1 MLPRVAPS
9 AAVALLGCGNIGF
22 RHLQALT
29 SGTEPAT
36 VTVVEPNVA
45 AHERINDHIA
55 QTAGASSKDVTLVTE
70 IPASPQVFDLVVVAT
85 TTDTR
90 RPVVDTLLDRHQVRA
105 LILEKVL
112 FPRVAD
118 LDEIGQRLEDLGVAS
133 FVNCGRRT
141 FPGYVELRDQL
152 ANRAV
157 RSIAVHG
164 NQFGL
169 ASNTVHFLDIA
180 EFLTG
185 AAITS
190 VSAAGLQPGHVPSK
204 RAGSVEV
211 FGTLAAELSD
221 GSHLSIECLDKD
233 PVAVG
238 VDVDADGLAVT
249 IDEVGRTVTA
259 GGETRPFALQ
269 AVSETTWIYDDAL
282 RTGSC
287 SLTPYADSAR
297 QHRAYFSALRPHLGL
312 SNETDD
318 PCPIS

>member
-9 AAVALLGCGNIGF
+9 AAVALIGCGNIGF
-22 RHLQALT
+22 RHLQAIT
-29 SGTEPAT
+29 SGAEPAS

-45 AHERINDHIA
+45 AHERINEHIA
-55 QTAGASSKDVTLVTE
+55 QTAASSSKGVTLVTE
-70 IPASPQVFDLVVVAT
+70 IPTSPQAFDLVVVAT

-90 RPVVDTLLDRHQVRA
+90 RAVVDTLLDRHRVNV

-118 LDEIGQRLEDLGVAS
+118 LDEIGERIDDLGVTA

-141 FPGYVELRDQL
+141 FPGYVELRHQL
-152 ANRAV
+152 AGRAV
-157 RSIAVHG
+157 HRIAVRG
-164 NQFGL
+164 NRFGL
-169 ASNTVHFLDIA
+169 ASNTVHFLDVA

-190 VSAAGLQPGHVPSK
+190 VSADGLQPGHVPSK
-204 RAGSVEV
+204 RAGSIEV

-221 GSHLSIECLDKD
+221 GSRLTIECLDQD
-233 PVAVG
+233 PVAV
-238 VDVDADGLAVT
+238 DVDIEADGLSVT

-259 GGETRPFALQ
+259 DGEVRPFGLQ
-269 AVSETTWIYDDAL
+269 TVSETTWIYDDAL

-287 SLTPYADSAR
+287 SLTPYVDSAR
-297 QHRAYFSALRPHLGL
+297 QHRAYLNALRPHLGL
-312 SNETDD
+312 SNDADD

>member
-9 AAVALLGCGNIGF
+9 SAVALIGCGNIGF

-29 SGTEPAT
+29 NGAEPAS

-45 AHERINDHIA
+45 AHERINQHVA
-55 QTAGASSKDVTLVTE
+55 EAARSSSKDVTLLTE
-70 IPASPQVFDLVVVAT
+70 MPELPQAFDLVVVAT

-90 RPVVDTLLDRHQVRA
+90 RAVVDALLDRHQVKV

-118 LDEIGQRLEDLGVAS
+118 LDEVGKRVADLGVTT
-133 FVNCGRRT
+133 FVNCGRRAIVD
-141 FPGYVELRDQL
+141 YVGLRDRL
-152 ANRAV
+152 AGRTV

-164 NQFGL
+164 NRFGL
-169 ASNTVHFLDIA
+169 ASNAIHFLDLA
-180 EFLTG
+180 EYLTG
-185 AAITS
+185 ATVTS

-204 RAGSVEV
+204 RPGSVEV

-221 GSHLSIECLDKD
+221 GSRLTVACLDQD
-233 PVAVG
+233 PVAVAL
-238 VDVDADGLAVT
+238 DIDADDLSVT
-249 IDEVGRTVTA
+249 IDEVGGSMTVD
-259 GGETRPFALQ
+259 GETEPFDLQ

-282 RTGSC
+282 RSGAC
-287 SLTPYADSAR
+287 SLTPYSDSAR
-297 QHRAYFSALRPHLGL
+297 QHRAYLEALRPHLGL
-312 SNETDD
+312 SNEADD

>member
-9 AAVALLGCGNIGF
+9 AAVALIGCGNIGF

-29 SGTEPAT
+29 SGAEPAT

-45 AHERINDHIA
+45 AHERINEHIA
-55 QTAGASSKDVTLVTE
+55 QTAASSSKHITLVTDV
-70 IPASPQVFDLVVVAT
+70 PASPQAFDLVVVAT

-90 RPVVDTLLDRHQVRA
+90 RAVVDILLDRHQVSV

-118 LDEIGQRLEDLGVAS
+118 LDEIGKRIEDLAVTT

-141 FPGYVELRDQL
+141 FPGYVQLRDQL
-152 ANRAV
+152 ASRPV
-157 RSIAVHG
+157 RTIAVHG
-164 NQFGL
+164 NRFGL
-169 ASNTVHFLDIA
+169 ASNAVHFLDVA

-204 RAGSVEV
+204 RAGSIEV

-221 GSHLSIECLDKD
+221 GSALTIECLDQE
-233 PVAVG
+233 PVAVE
-238 VDVDADGLAVT
+238 VDIDADGLSVA
-249 IDEVGRTVTA
+249 IDEVGRTVTVD
-259 GGETRPFALQ
+259 GETRPFGLQ
-269 AVSETTWIYDDAL
+269 TVSETTWIYDDAL

-297 QHRAYFSALRPHLGL
+297 QHRAYLNALRPHLGL
-312 SNETDD
+312 SNEADD

>member
-9 AAVALLGCGNIGF
+9 AAVALIGCGNIGF

-29 SGTEPAT
+29 SGAEPAT
-36 VTVVEPNVA
+36 VTVVEPNLA

-55 QTAGASSKDVTLVTE
+55 QTAGSSSKDITLVTD
-70 IPASPQVFDLVVVAT
+70 IPASPQAFDLVVVAT

-90 RPVVDTLLDRHQVRA
+90 RAVVDALLDRHQVKV

-118 LDEIGQRLEDLGVAS
+118 LDKIGRRVEDLGIAT

-141 FPGYVELRDQL
+141 FPGYVKLRDQL
-152 ANRAV
+152 AGRAM
-157 RSIAVHG
+157 RSIAVRG
-164 NQFGL
+164 NRFGL

-190 VSAAGLQPGHVPSK
+190 VSAAGLRPGHVASK
-204 RAGSVEV
+204 RAGVVEI

-221 GSHLSIECLDKD
+221 GSDLTIECLDED

-238 VDVDADGLAVT
+238 IDIDADGLAVT

-259 GGETRPFALQ
+259 GAETSPFGLQ

-282 RTGSC
+282 RTGNC
-287 SLTPYADSAR
+287 SLTPYAESAR
-297 QHRAYFSALRPHLGL
+297 QHRAYLNALRPHLGL
-312 SNETDD
+312 SNEADD

>member
-9 AAVALLGCGNIGF
+9 AAVALIGCGNIGF

-29 SGTEPAT
+29 SGAEPAT

-45 AHERINDHIA
+45 AHERINEHIA
-55 QTAGASSKDVTLVTE
+55 QTADASSKDVTLVTE
-70 IPASPQVFDLVVVAT
+70 IPASPQAFDLVVVAT

-90 RPVVDTLLDRHQVRA
+90 RAVVDTLLDRHQVSV

-118 LDEIGQRLEDLGVAS
+118 LDEIGNRVKDLGVAA

-141 FPGYVELRDQL
+141 FPGYLELRDQL
-152 ANRAV
+152 AGRSV
-157 RSIAVHG
+157 RSIAVRG
-164 NQFGL
+164 NRFGL
-169 ASNTVHFLDIA
+169 ASNTVHFLDVA

-221 GSHLSIECLDKD
+221 GSRLTIECLDQD
-233 PVAVG
+233 PVAVE
-238 VDVDADGLAVT
+238 VDVDADGLSVT
-249 IDEVGRTVTA
+249 IDEVGRTVTV
-259 GGETRPFALQ
+259 GGQARPFGLQ
-269 AVSETTWIYDDAL
+269 TVSETTWIYDDAL
-282 RTGSC
+282 RTGTC

-297 QHRAYFSALRPHLGL
+297 QHRAFLTALRPHLGL
-312 SNETDD
+312 SNEADD

>member
-9 AAVALLGCGNIGF
+9 AAVALIGCGNIGF
-22 RHLQALT
+22 RHLQAIT
-29 SGTEPAT
+29 GGAEPAA

-45 AHERINDHIA
+45 AHGRINEHIA
-55 QTAGASSKDVTLVTE
+55 QTAASSTKDVTLVTE
-70 IPASPQVFDLVVVAT
+70 LPASPQAFDLVVVAT

-90 RPVVDTLLDRHQVRA
+90 RAVVDTLLDRHRVNV
-105 LILEKVL
+105 LLLEKVL

-118 LDEIGQRLEDLGVAS
+118 LDEIGKRVDDLGVTT

-152 ANRAV
+152 AARTV
-157 RSIAVHG
+157 RSITVRG
-164 NQFGL
+164 NRFGL

-211 FGTLAAELSD
+211 FGTLAADLSD
-221 GSHLSIECLDKD
+221 GSGLTIECLDQD
-233 PVAVG
+233 PVAV
-238 VDVDADGLAVT
+238 DVDIAADGLSVT
-249 IDEVGRTVTA
+249 IDEVGRTVTDD
-259 GGETRPFALQ
+259 GETRPFGQ
-269 AVSETTWIYDDAL
+269 QSVSETTWIYDDAL
-282 RTGSC
+282 RSGRC
-287 SLTPYADSAR
+287 PLTPYADSAR
-297 QHRAYFSALRPHLGL
+297 QHRAYLNALRPHLGL
-312 SNETDD
+312 SNEADD